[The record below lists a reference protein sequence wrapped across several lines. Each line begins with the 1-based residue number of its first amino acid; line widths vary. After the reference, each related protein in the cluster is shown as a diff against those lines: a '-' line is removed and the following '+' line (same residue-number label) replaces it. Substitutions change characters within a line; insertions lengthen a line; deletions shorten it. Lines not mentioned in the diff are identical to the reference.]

1 MLLQSTV
8 LQLEE
13 TAGKQ
18 GRKDVM
24 ATLKRFR
31 AYEGETE
38 GGLAGAG
45 PFTTLSCREET

>member
-1 MLLQSTV
+1 MRSKV
-8 LQLEE
+8 EE

-24 ATLKRFR
+24 EAMRKFK

-38 GGLAGAG
+38 GRQTAIPKYMFYQIQWL
-45 PFTTLSCREET
+45 